1 MCDKSKLNQNN
12 ISQIL
17 TWFKEFVLDK
27 KFNQLKD
34 KPSFIYT
41 RLSDGSFSASIT
53 LPPEMVFTGTASN
66 KQLAKYKAILD
77 YDSKFPFI
85 HLCIT
90 NMHTRAANVSNTTL
104 QNGNV
109 SNTNFQSGIGTV
121 CNVNVHNDASVCNMS
136 LCDNKVSL
144 FDNNMSVVDISD
156 SYGQRSV
163 KLQTFN
169 NLVQTN
175 ILTFSTS
182 MLNGI
187 HEFTITCKS
196 DGKTF
201 KRSDRSEKNAKFLC
215 VNDAL
220 AHLENPNPNTSL
232 LYKLLECNFTTYPK
246 FTFGD
251 VHKLSIYIIHPHLPD
266 KYEYAKAYKKETS
279 INANDLQCADN
290 TYIKE
295 KLCEKFLKEH
305 GSTLSR

>member
-85 HLCIT
+85 HLCVK
-90 NMHTRAANVSNTTL
+90 NMHTRAANVSNASGHVSNATL
-104 QNGNV
+104 QSDHV
-109 SNTNFQSGIGTV
+109 SA
-121 CNVNVHNDASVCNMS
+121 CDASVHNS
-136 LCDNKVSL
+136 NASVCDNKFSL